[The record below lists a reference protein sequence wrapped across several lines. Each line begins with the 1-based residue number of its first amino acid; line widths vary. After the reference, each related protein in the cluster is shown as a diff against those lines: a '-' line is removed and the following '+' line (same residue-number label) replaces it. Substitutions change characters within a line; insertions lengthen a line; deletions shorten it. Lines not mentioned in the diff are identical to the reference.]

1 MPYVLVRHKV
11 ADFSKWKPVYD
22 AHLPARKEAGI
33 IKEVHLLRNADD
45 PNELVIMFEEKACK
59 RPGIL
64 RHHQI
69 CVKRCRR
76 QEWLTDQISTFSNSI
91 LAPATGTGL
100 GDALPDD

>member
-22 AHLPARKEAGI
+22 AHLPARNEAGY
-33 IKEVHLLRNADD
+33 KEVHLLRNADD
-45 PNELVIMFEEKACK
+45 PNEVFIMSKVESLQKARDFSASSDLREKM
-59 RPGIL
+59 
-64 RHHQI
+64 
-69 CVKRCRR
+69 
-76 QEWLTDQISTFSNSI
+76 QEAGVVDNQISTFSNSI